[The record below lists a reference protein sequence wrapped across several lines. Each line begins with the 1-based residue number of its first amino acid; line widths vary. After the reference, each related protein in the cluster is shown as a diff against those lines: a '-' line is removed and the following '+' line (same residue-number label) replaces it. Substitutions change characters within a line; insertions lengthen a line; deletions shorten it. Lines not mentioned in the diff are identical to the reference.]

1 MPSWLRKSN
10 RPADYRGEFSW
21 SAKEQ
26 GLLLSGFSIGYVF
39 TQLLGGYLSER
50 FGGKWVLGISTFVC
64 GVLSMLI
71 PIMAKIGGDNPLP
84 VFAVRVLQGLFQG
97 PALPATY
104 AMAAKWLPRPEK
116 TRLMAVI
123 SAGSPQQLEV
133 HMTDI

>member
-1 MPSWLRKSN
+1 MTNPFTDR
-10 RPADYRGEFSW
+10 FSW

-26 GLLLSGFSIGYVF
+26 GLLLSGFSIGYIF

-50 FGGKWVLGISTFVC
+50 FGGKWVLGVSTFGC

-71 PIMAKIGGDNPLP
+71 PVMAKVGGDNPLP
-84 VFAVRVLQGLFQG
+84 VFTVRVLQGLFQG

-104 AMAAKWLPRPEK
+104 AMAAKWLPRNEK

-123 SAGSPQQLEV
+123 SAG
-133 HMTDI
+133 MI